1 MLLGIGPL
9 NRGLLPGVTTAT
21 RRTRTPARRWGTF
34 PTTADIGI
42 WATGPTADALFEAL
56 GLGLSSIITD
66 LRRVRPTDERAVSA
80 SAEDATELVVAFL
93 NELILLQSADGFLVR
108 QLTVHAL
115 GSPPTSLV
123 AAARGET
130 FAPDRHAIR
139 TEVKAATFHEL
150 VFDLAAHRARV
161 IVDI

>member
-1 MLLGIGPL
+1 VG
-9 NRGLLPGVTTAT
+9 TTAP
-21 RRTRTPARRWGTF
+21 RRATASARRWGTF
-34 PTTADIGI
+34 PTTADLGI
-42 WATGPTADALFEAL
+42 WARGPTADALLEAL

-80 SAEDATELVVAFL
+80 SAEDTTELVVAFL
-93 NELILLQSADGFLVR
+93 NELILLQSAEGFLVR

-115 GSPPTSLV
+115 GNPPTSLV

-130 FAPDRHAIR
+130 FAPDRHVIR

-150 VFDLAAHRARV
+150 VFEPTAHRARV